1 MKLTSLNFDHPILKE
16 LNIPSPHFPGGGL
29 HADLRF
35 GSKTETSRLPT
46 RECGTG
52 RNG

>member
-1 MKLTSLNFDHPILKE
+1 MKHTAPDGDHPILKE
-16 LNIPSPHFPGGGL
+16 WIIPSPPFPGVGL